1 MKFQDFTL
9 PVTLA
14 EAQAFVGVHHRHS
27 EPLRRHKFS
36 IGVYRNFIP
45 QEISMGE
52 DYLERRIESCK
63 GQGLMGIA
71 TVDNCSSS
79 WSKRLD
85 HLEIRR
91 VCTDGTPNLSSY
103 LIGRA
108 TQACFALGARV
119 VVTYT
124 RPWESCSSPLA
135 AGFLLDRAEFTPDMQ
150 KGIFRWVKRRDGE
163 RASERRVT
171 KEVMAKVRLHQDAA

>member
-1 MKFQDFTL
+1 MKFQEFTL

-14 EAQAFVGVHHRHS
+14 EAQAFVGANHRHS

-36 IGVYRNFIP
+36 IGVYRTLVP
-45 QEISMGE
+45 QEVSITE
-52 DYLERRIESCK
+52 DWERRIESCK

-91 VCTDGTPNLSSY
+91 VCTDGTPNLSSF

-163 RASERRVT
+163 RASERKFT
-171 KEVMAKVRLHQDAA
+171 KEVIDKIRQHRSAA